1 MDLTTYKNNNYLQEY
16 WDKIRSGEIPV
27 CAELYSEIENLIKE
41 IDSDEYIFDTR
52 EADLRISFIE
62 SCCYHVKAPYYGKP
76 FLLDLW
82 QKAYITVLFSFK
94 IYLPVGINAEQQEV
108 YAWVN
113 RFNESLLLI
122 QRKNGK
128 TAFCAALALSDLA
141 LGKAGSSIAVA
152 SNDDNQSMLLYGT
165 IDNMRAILD
174 PKQRDFKRTN
184 RLIFC
189 KYNKSDLYRLSEKM
203 KNLEGRNITRAY
215 IDEVNMMP
223 AESVVVNAIKQST
236 SIQPAGDVL
245 IVYLTSEG
253 FVVDGY
259 LDNLMKKSRKI
270 SKREFDDTASKRF
283 LPWIYKC
290 DSEREVFDGL
300 THKDGWKIWLKAN
313 PSLASGVKKIS
324 YIREQLEAA
333 QQNNIT
339 RAWVLCKDFGIKTSS
354 AVEWLKSEW
363 YSKPCDL
370 TIKDFAGEFC
380 IGGADLAMTTDLC
393 ALILRF
399 HRNGKY
405 YLYGHAWITQDKLYN
420 DNDSAEGAKYKE
432 WAEKGWITIV
442 EDTTVDTALVA
453 QHIAELHAT
462 YGIVPFIVGY
472 DDKFSQQFK
481 NASTGLFEIENVQQ
495 NAKTMHQANIIT
507 ENSFRLGQFEILDNN
522 EVVRWCLSNCAVKL
536 SDSNGS
542 KLSLIVKKDDNKA
555 KKIDLAVAIIITT
568 WIYTQHK
575 SEFDSVTQM

>member
-1 MDLTTYKNNNYLQEY
+1 MQEY
-16 WDKIRSGEIPV
+16 WLKIKSGEIPV
-27 CAELYSEIENLIKE
+27 CTELYSEIENLIKE

-62 SCCYHVKAPYYGKP
+62 NCCYHVKAPYYGKP
-76 FLLDLW
+76 FILDLW
-82 QKAYITVLFSFK
+82 QKAYITALFSFK
-94 IYLPVGINAEQQEV
+94 IYLATGINSDGEEI
-108 YAWVN
+108 YEWVN
-113 RFNESLLLI
+113 RYNESLMLI

-141 LGKAGSSIAVA
+141 IGKAGSSIAVA

-174 PKQRDFKRTN
+174 PKEQDFRRTN
-184 RLIFC
+184 RLILC

-203 KNLEGRNITRAY
+203 KNLEGRNIVRAY
-215 IDEVNMMP
+215 VDEVNMMP

-236 SIQPAGDVL
+236 SIQPPGDTL

-253 FVVDGY
+253 FVVDGF
-259 LDNLMKKSRKI
+259 LDGLIKKSRKI
-270 SKREFDDTASKRF
+270 CKRENDDTASKRF
-283 LPWIYKC
+283 LPWIYKN
-290 DSEREVFDGL
+290 DSEREIFDGL
-300 THKDGWKIWLKAN
+300 TRKDGWKIWLKAN

-380 IGGADLAMTTDLC
+380 LGGADLAMTTDLC

-399 HRNGKY
+399 HRAGKA
-405 YLYGHAWITQDKLYN
+405 YLYGHAWITRDKLEN

-432 WAEKGWITIV
+432 WSEKDWITVV

-453 QHIAELHAT
+453 QHIAELNT
-462 YGIVPFIVGY
+462 KYGVIPLIVGY
-472 DDKFSQQFK
+472 DDKFATQFK
-481 NASTGLFEIENVQQ
+481 NAATGLFEIENVPQ
-495 NAKTMHQANIIT
+495 NAKSLHQANVIT
-507 ENSFRLGQFEILDNN
+507 ENSFRLGQFEILDDN
-522 EVVRWCLSNCAVKL
+522 EVVRWCLSNCAVRL
-536 SDSNGS
+536 FDSNGS

-555 KKIDLAVAIIITT
+555 RKIDLAVATIITT
-568 WIYTQHK
+568 WIYSQHK
-575 SEFDSVTQM
+575 SEFDSVTKM

>member
-1 MDLTTYKNNNYLQEY
+1 MVVQGCKNNTYLQEY
-16 WDKIRSGEIPV
+16 WNKVRTGEIPV
-27 CAELYSEIENLIKE
+27 CVELYEELYHLIEE

-324 YIREQLEAA
+324 YVREQLEAA

-399 HRNGKY
+399 HRAGKV
-405 YLYGHAWITQDKLYN
+405 YLYGHAWITQDKL
-420 DNDSAEGAKYKE
+420 DNDADEAEGARYKE
-432 WAEKGWITIV
+432 WAEKGWITV
-442 EDTTVDTALVA
+442 VQDTTVDTALVA

-507 ENSFRLGQFEILDNN
+507 ENGFRLGQFEILDNN

-555 KKIDLAVAIIITT
+555 KKIDLAVATIITT
-568 WIYTQHK
+568 WIYSQHK
-575 SEFDSVTQM
+575 SEFDSVTKM

>member
-1 MDLTTYKNNNYLQEY
+1 MVLTTYKNNNYLQEY

-27 CAELYSEIENLIKE
+27 CAELYEELSHLIEE

-62 SCCYHVKAPYYGKP
+62 NCCYHVKAPYYGKP
-76 FLLDLW
+76 FILDLW
-82 QKAYITVLFSFK
+82 QKAYITALFSFK
-94 IYLPVGINAEQQEV
+94 MYLATGVNAEGEEI
-108 YAWVN
+108 YEWVN
-113 RFNESLLLI
+113 RFNESLMLI

-128 TAFCAALALSDLA
+128 TALCAALALSDLA

-152 SNDDNQSMLLYGT
+152 SNDDQQSMQLYSA

-174 PKQRDFKRTN
+174 PRQREFKRTN
-184 RLIFC
+184 RLILC

-203 KNLEGRNITRAY
+203 KNLEGRNIVRAY
-215 IDEVNMMP
+215 VDEVNMMS
-223 AESVVVNAIKQST
+223 AESVVVHAIKQST
-236 SIQPAGDVL
+236 SNQPAGDVL

-253 FVVDGY
+253 FVVDGF

-270 SKREFDDTASKRF
+270 CRREYDDTASKRF
-283 LPWIYKC
+283 LPWIYKN

-300 THKDGWKIWLKAN
+300 TRKDGWKIWLKAN
-313 PSLASGVKKIS
+313 PSLASGVKKLY
-324 YIREQLEAA
+324 YIRGQLEEA
-333 QQNNIT
+333 QKNNIT

-363 YSKPCDL
+363 YTKPCSL
-370 TIKDFAGEFC
+370 TIADFRGEFC

-453 QHIAELHAT
+453 QHIAELNAK
-462 YGIVPFIVGY
+462 YGIVPLYVGY

-481 NASTGLFEIENVQQ
+481 NACIGLFEIENVQQ
-495 NAKTMHQANIIT
+495 SAKVMHQANIVT

-522 EVVRWCLSNCAVKL
+522 EVIRWCLSNCAVKL
-536 SDSNGS
+536 DNSQ
-542 KLSLIVKKDDNKA
+542 LSLIVKKDGNKA
-555 KKIDLAVAIIITT
+555 KKIDLAVATIITT